1 MLLGCHRVDGP
12 PHAGDGSGVTR
23 RGESEPAREAANAG
37 RGVRQSQLLLLGYRR
52 HRGIVLPLSDAP
64 PHLLMLLLLMRVRTG
79 QKQVLPLQ
87 PLRRELLK
95 LLLRLLL
102 LIILLDGIALIPH
115 HPSLMLLNRH

>member
-1 MLLGCHRVDGP
+1 
-12 PHAGDGSGVTR
+12 
-23 RGESEPAREAANAG
+23 
-37 RGVRQSQLLLLGYRR
+37 VRQSQLLLLGYRR

-95 LLLRLLL
+95 LLMRLLL